1 MELDPRPRIP
11 TSYCNLRAIGDSGS
25 VAAMGASGR
34 SCYVLRIFAGV
45 LAGIAVG
52 DVACPPAASA
62 EVPAVA
68 SRQRAEKKTFTDS
81 EITDGFFKTAFG
93 AEYHLAGRVDRIRKY
108 DAPVRVF
115 ADGNR
120 GDRKAQLAK
129 IVADIAAH
137 VQHLDIAM
145 AETSDGANVLVKLV
159 RDRDLN
165 RTISTFYGSERAR
178 EIRSS
183 LDPQCLSGFR
193 KNDRFEIEHSDVIL
207 TVDNGDFVF
216 FDCAYEE
223 LLQSLGPINDT
234 SSVPWTMFNDNV
246 SMGFFDVYDQ
256 YILNVLYDPRIRA
269 GMTVAEVKAVLPEVL
284 IDVRAWVRKV
294 NNLAE

>member
-1 MELDPRPRIP
+1 MSALRR
-11 TSYCNLRAIGDSGS
+11 TSQSLGILA
-25 VAAMGASGR
+25 V
-34 SCYVLRIFAGV
+34 V
-45 LAGIAVG
+45 LAGLTFDAAIRPLSASTEIA
-52 DVACPPAASA
+52 AI
-62 EVPAVA
+62 A

-81 EITDGFFKTAFG
+81 EIIDGFFKTAFG

-108 DAPVRVF
+108 EGPVRVF
-115 ADGNR
+115 ADGR
-120 GDRKAQLAK
+120 ADRRAQLAH
-129 IVADIAAH
+129 IVADIALR
-137 VQHLDIAM
+137 VQHLNIAM
-145 AETSDGANVLVKLV
+145 AENSDEANVVVKLV

-165 RTISTFYGSERAR
+165 RTITTFYGSSRAR
-178 EIRSS
+178 EIRGS

-193 KNDRFEIEHSDVIL
+193 KNDKFEIEHSDVIL
-207 TVDNGDFVF
+207 TIDNGDFIF

-256 YILNVLYDPRIRA
+256 YILNVLYDPRVKA

-284 IDVRAWVRKV
+284 ADVRVWVKKL
-294 NNLAE
+294 NNLEE

>member
-1 MELDPRPRIP
+1 MRTRSDCCSVTRMSALDW
-11 TSYCNLRAIGDSGS
+11 SWQL
-25 VAAMGASGR
+25 
-34 SCYVLRIFAGV
+34 LRIVAV
-45 LAGIAVG
+45 ILAGIGFEAV
-52 DVACPPAASA
+52 VWPPVASA
-62 EVPAVA
+62 EVPAIA
-68 SRQRAEKKTFTDS
+68 SRQRAERKIFTDG
-81 EITDGFFKTAFG
+81 EIIDGFLKTAFG

-108 DAPVRVF
+108 HAPVRVF

-120 GDRKAQLAK
+120 SDRKAQLAK
-129 IVADIAAH
+129 IVADIARR

-145 AETSDGANVLVKLV
+145 ADTGDAANVLVKLV

-178 EIRSS
+178 EIRGS

-193 KNDRFEIEHSDVIL
+193 KNERFEIEHSDVII
-207 TVDNGDFVF
+207 TVDNGDFTF

-234 SSVPWTMFNDNV
+234 ATVPWTMFNDNV

-256 YILNVLYDPRIRA
+256 YILNLLYDPRIKA
-269 GMTVAEVKAVLPEVL
+269 GMTVAEVKEVLPAVLV
-284 IDVRAWVRKV
+284 DVRTWVRKV
-294 NNLAE
+294 NGLAE